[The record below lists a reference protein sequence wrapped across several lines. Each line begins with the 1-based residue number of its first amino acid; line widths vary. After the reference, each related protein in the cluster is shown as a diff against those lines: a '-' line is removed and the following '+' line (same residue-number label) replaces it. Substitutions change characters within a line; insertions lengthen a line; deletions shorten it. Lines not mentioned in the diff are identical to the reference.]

1 MNPTA
6 ALSSEHLK
14 KYVPWLVAIAL
25 FMEQLDAT
33 IVNTAVPSMAQSLNV
48 TPLSLKAVVASY
60 ILSLAV
66 FIPISGWLADRYG
79 TRRVFGSAVAIF
91 TFASVLCG
99 LAVNVPMLVAARLLQ
114 GVGGAMMMPVGRLAI
129 LRTFPKDQLLTA
141 MNFVIIPALIGP
153 LLGPTVGGL
162 IVHLFTWRDIFFINL
177 PIGFFALYMIYRHMP
192 DYYGEE
198 SRPLDTLGFV
208 LFGVGTALL
217 SWVLEVFGEHGSSMA
232 EVGGLT
238 VLAVLMLA
246 GYWWHSQWIEYPL
259 LRMGLFQTR
268 TFRIAIL
275 GGFVTRLSIGGMP
288 FLLPLLYQVGLG
300 MPAWKSGMLMMPAAL
315 AAMSM
320 KAIAK
325 NVLTRFGY
333 RRVLVWNT
341 VLIGITISAF
351 AMIDQQSPL
360 WLIVMLG
367 LCQGLFNSLQ
377 FSSMN
382 SMAYADLPT
391 SDVSMGSTISSSFQQ
406 ISMSFGLAMGSLTT
420 AWFLNGISQSNQ
432 TAVTMA
438 IHHALIVLG
447 ILSILSSVSFWGL
460 HPNDGESVSKG
471 VRRG

>member
-1 MNPTA
+1 
-6 ALSSEHLK
+6 
-14 KYVPWLVAIAL
+14 
-25 FMEQLDAT
+25 
-33 IVNTAVPSMAQSLNV
+33 
-48 TPLSLKAVVASY
+48 
-60 ILSLAV
+60 
-66 FIPISGWLADRYG
+66 
-79 TRRVFGSAVAIF
+79 
-91 TFASVLCG
+91 
-99 LAVNVPMLVAARLLQ
+99 
-114 GVGGAMMMPVGRLAI
+114 
-129 LRTFPKDQLLTA
+129 
-141 MNFVIIPALIGP
+141 
-153 LLGPTVGGL
+153 
-162 IVHLFTWRDIFFINL
+162 
-177 PIGFFALYMIYRHMP
+177 
-192 DYYGEE
+192 
-198 SRPLDTLGFV
+198 
-208 LFGVGTALL
+208 
-217 SWVLEVFGEHGSSMA
+217 
-232 EVGGLT
+232 
-238 VLAVLMLA
+238 
-246 GYWWHSQWIEYPL
+246 
-259 LRMGLFQTR
+259 
-268 TFRIAIL
+268 
-275 GGFVTRLSIGGMP
+275 
-288 FLLPLLYQVGLG
+288 
-300 MPAWKSGMLMMPAAL
+300 MLMMPAAL

-325 NVLTRFGY
+325 NVLARFGY

-432 TAVTMA
+432 TAVTTA

-447 ILSILSSVSFWGL
+447 ILSMLSSVSFWGL